1 MGRINDQDKGSPNL
15 ILRKI
20 TDKASPLG
28 VDTLGVAAK
37 GKKVVFGKF
46 SAMNLR
52 FNMALIPPPPP
63 KIYFHHYPPS
73 RAPPLNPKR

>member
-52 FNMALIPPPPP
+52 FNMALIPPPLLKSTSTIIPP
-63 KIYFHHYPPS
+63 HV
-73 RAPPLNPKR
+73 PLL